1 MFKLDLLTLEDNIYQ
16 SRNLIL
22 CLNPD
27 GVEMSLSNIYQ
38 SRNLILCLNRDLQ
51 EKIRKLYLPK

>member
-22 CLNPD
+22 CLNNKYK
-27 GVEMSLSNIYQ
+27 GNQ
-38 SRNLILCLNRDLQ
+38 W
-51 EKIRKLYLPK
+51 